1 MPGIGADDK
10 SLQIAMVA
18 DNVLSVAVS
27 VVKCPCSCWSPS
39 GVVEEAPA
47 ETGISDGDSGM
58 GCWMGSGEAGKG
70 GGAPATYGNGSL

>member
-1 MPGIGADDK
+1 MPGLGADDK

-39 GVVEEAPA
+39 SAVEEAPA
-47 ETGISDGDSGM
+47 ETGTSDSESGM
-58 GCWMGSGEAGKG
+58 IPWLCIAACGIDKHLLGRVGLDE
-70 GGAPATYGNGSL
+70 